1 MGACDLKVVTRP
13 CTAIRRHGDEVIGWG
28 DFDLTSMYFIENMS
42 RSHILRLDC
51 SEGQFKSVSI
61 DETLLAAVIIVKKT
75 CCAALNAFN
84 TVNTFLCVWRPSN
97 RGVFN
102 NRTH

>member
-1 MGACDLKVVTRP
+1 
-13 CTAIRRHGDEVIGWG
+13 
-28 DFDLTSMYFIENMS
+28 MYFIENMP

-61 DETLLAAVIIVKKT
+61 DETLLAAVIIVKKP

-84 TVNTFLCVWRPSN
+84 AVPFFVCGDQATVAYSTI
-97 RGVFN
+97 G
-102 NRTH
+102 RTKDGYIMSVP

>member
-1 MGACDLKVVTRP
+1 MP
-13 CTAIRRHGDEVIGWG
+13 
-28 DFDLTSMYFIENMS
+28 

-51 SEGQFKSVSI
+51 SEGQFISVSI
-61 DETLLAAVIIVKKT
+61 DEMLLAAVIIVKKKT
-75 CCAALNAFN
+75 CCAVLNTFN